1 MEILNGKKIADEILD
16 DLQDKI
22 KQEDLHPGLGVV
34 LVGSD
39 EASQIYFNLKGKA
52 AEKAGIVFR
61 KIGMDEKASESEVL
75 AAISRLNADPG
86 INGIIVQ
93 LPLPGHLDK
102 IKIIQ
107 AIDPEKDVDGFHE
120 ENIDLFFAGRERFFP
135 VFPGAILELLKSAG
149 EKLENKEAAI
159 ICNSQE
165 FGKAMRLA
173 LGREVVAARYFFRDD
188 IQDNSVDL
196 KDFDIVITAC
206 GAPGLVRGEM
216 LRGGAIVIDGGI
228 TKLENKVLGDV
239 DFDSVKDL
247 PGYLSP
253 VPGGVGPVTIACLLR
268 NVYLA
273 ARIPNKNK

>member
-22 KQEDLHPGLGVV
+22 KQEDLQPGLGVV

-39 EASQIYFNLKGKA
+39 EASQIYVNLKGKA

-165 FGKAMRLA
+165 FGKAMRSA
-173 LGREVVAARYFFRDD
+173 LGREGVAARYFFRDD
-188 IQDNSVDL
+188 IQDNLVDL
-196 KDFDIVITAC
+196 KDFDIIITAC
-206 GAPGLVRGEM
+206 GEPDLIQGGM
-216 LRGGAIVIDGGI
+216 LKDGMIIIDGGI
-228 TKLENKVLGDV
+228 TRVGDKVVGDV
-239 DFDSVKDL
+239 DPVSVQSL
-247 PGYLSP
+247 AGHISP
-253 VPGGVGPVTIACLLR
+253 VPGGVGPVTIVCLLR

-273 ARIPNKNK
+273 AKNTRM